1 MQNAYEKFEF
11 EKVTEKLASYTRT
24 EGGKHKALSL
34 RMFDNTIALE
44 RELAFTQEMMD
55 ILDRFG
61 NLPIT
66 VSSDLSKAIDL
77 AKKGGVLGISE
88 LERVASDILLQ
99 EALRHYFR
107 QVDSSPLLLEYVSHF
122 PDISSIE
129 KDIHRVIAPDLTI
142 FDNASPKLST
152 VRHAMRR
159 LENEM
164 KKKLNSILEANKEW
178 LSDYTLTL
186 KNGHYVLPVAN
197 SYKSKVR
204 GIVQD
209 VSNSGGTTFIEPEI
223 LVEMNNKMVEL
234 QNDERDEIHRLLMEL
249 TQNVLS
255 HEEEVLT
262 SNQMIAYLDF
272 LMAKGNYAHE
282 NDAHI
287 ASLSKKSVVDMMN
300 ARHPLL
306 DRKKVVPNDFML
318 DEKTSLIVISGPN
331 AGGKTVALKTIG
343 LLVMMNQSGLALP
356 CDQGAEL
363 GFFRHIYVDIGDSQ
377 SLSDNLSTFSGHMKN
392 LSEILSNV
400 GGKDLVLLD
409 ELGTGTS
416 PKEGEAIA
424 YSVISYLLEKHAIT
438 LVSSHFEGL
447 KAYALSHPEVT
458 NASMMFDEESL
469 TPTYKLK
476 MGLPGES
483 YGLVVAKRF
492 GVPEEILKKASSYLS
507 EHEDLS
513 VSEAIKK
520 LSEATRLAEEEK
532 KKLAIER
539 TKVEGEAKALKSKE
553 AALAK
558 REENFLSDVEAKKN
572 AMLGD
577 YEEKMDELLKSVQHS
592 DVKLHEVI
600 KAKKKLEDL
609 QEEVKKETFDGPL
622 SVGDYVAIPS
632 LFVQGRLKEL
642 NGNKITI
649 VTREGLTLHAK
660 KDQAVR
666 VEEPKIEKKETSAL
680 RIDDIANRASVPPE
694 LNIIGQHIDEA
705 KLSLEKYIDEC
716 LIRHYKR
723 VRIIHGWGSGALRNL
738 TRTYC
743 ETHKNIVASY
753 EGASGEEGGGGA
765 TIVHL
770 K

>member
-1 MQNAYEKFEF
+1 M
-11 EKVTEKLASYTRT
+11 
-24 EGGKHKALSL
+24 
-34 RMFDNTIALE
+34 
-44 RELAFTQEMMD
+44 
-55 ILDRFG
+55 
-61 NLPIT
+61 
-66 VSSDLSKAIDL
+66 
-77 AKKGGVLGISE
+77 
-88 LERVASDILLQ
+88 
-99 EALRHYFR
+99 
-107 QVDSSPLLLEYVSHF
+107 
-122 PDISSIE
+122 
-129 KDIHRVIAPDLTI
+129 
-142 FDNASPKLST
+142 
-152 VRHAMRR
+152 
-159 LENEM
+159 
-164 KKKLNSILEANKEW
+164 
-178 LSDYTLTL
+178 
-186 KNGHYVLPVAN
+186 
-197 SYKSKVR
+197 
-204 GIVQD
+204 
-209 VSNSGGTTFIEPEI
+209 
-223 LVEMNNKMVEL
+223 
-234 QNDERDEIHRLLMEL
+234 
-249 TQNVLS
+249 
-255 HEEEVLT
+255 
-262 SNQMIAYLDF
+262 
-272 LMAKGNYAHE
+272 
-282 NDAHI
+282 
-287 ASLSKKSVVDMMN
+287 
-300 ARHPLL
+300 
-306 DRKKVVPNDFML
+306 
-318 DEKTSLIVISGPN
+318 
-331 AGGKTVALKTIG
+331 
-343 LLVMMNQSGLALP
+343 
-356 CDQGAEL
+356 
-363 GFFRHIYVDIGDSQ
+363 
-377 SLSDNLSTFSGHMKN
+377 
-392 LSEILSNV
+392 
-400 GGKDLVLLD
+400 
-409 ELGTGTS
+409 
-416 PKEGEAIA
+416 
-424 YSVISYLLEKHAIT
+424 SVISYLLEKHAIT

-458 NASMMFDEESL
+458 NASMMFDEQTL

-492 GVPEEILKKASSYLS
+492 GVPEEILKKASSYLN
-507 EHEDLS
+507 EHENLS

-532 KKLAIER
+532 NKLAIER

-577 YEEKMDELLKSVQHS
+577 YEEQMNELLKSVQRS

-632 LFVQGRLKEL
+632 LFVQGRLKEM

-666 VEEPKIEKKETSAL
+666 VEEPKIEHKETSAL
-680 RIDDIANRASVPPE
+680 RIDDITNRASVPLE

-743 ETHKNIVASY
+743 ETHKNIIASY
-753 EGASGEEGGGGA
+753 EGATGEEGGGGA

>member
-11 EKVTEKLASYTRT
+11 DKVTEKLASYTRT

-34 RMFDNTIALE
+34 RMFDNSIALE

-77 AKKGGVLGISE
+77 AKKGGVLGIAE

-99 EALRHYFR
+99 AALRHYFK

-122 PDISSIE
+122 PDISNVE
-129 KDIHRVIAPDLTI
+129 KEIHRVIAPDLTI

-249 TQNVLS
+249 TGEVLS
-255 HEEEVLT
+255 HEEEVLL

-424 YSVISYLLEKHAIT
+424 YSVINYLLEKHAIT

-458 NASMMFDEESL
+458 NASMMFDEETL

-492 GVPEEILKKASSYLS
+492 GVPEEVLKKASSYLS

-532 KKLAIER
+532 TKLAIER
-539 TKVEGEAKALKSKE
+539 TKVEREAKALKSKE

-577 YEEKMDELLKSVQHS
+577 YEEQMQELLKSVQRP
-592 DVKLHEVI
+592 DVKPHEVI
-600 KAKKKLEDL
+600 AAKKKLEDL

-666 VEEPKIEKKETSAL
+666 VEEPKIERKETSAL
-680 RIDDIANRASVPPE
+680 RIDDITNRASVPLE

-716 LIRHYKR
+716 LLRHYKR

-743 ETHKNIVASY
+743 DTHKNIVASY